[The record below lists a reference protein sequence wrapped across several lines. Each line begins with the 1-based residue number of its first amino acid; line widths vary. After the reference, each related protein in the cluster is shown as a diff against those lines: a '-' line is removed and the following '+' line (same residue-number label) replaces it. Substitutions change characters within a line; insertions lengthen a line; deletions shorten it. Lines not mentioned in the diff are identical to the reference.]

1 MNYYT
6 TELEAI
12 EPISGELR
20 TFCGPH
26 IPAISWS
33 KAEEFC
39 QERGFG
45 YLRVTGQLIA
55 ELGTK
60 VDEDGFVVPDWD
72 NRKDYDQW
80 LN

>member
-6 TELEAI
+6 TELQAI
-12 EPISGELR
+12 NPLTGELR

-26 IPAISWS
+26 IPAISWT

-39 QERGFG
+39 QECGFG

-55 ELGTK
+55 EIGTK
-60 VDEDGFVVPDWD
+60 VDENGFIVPDMKTIINYD
-72 NRKDYDQW
+72 N